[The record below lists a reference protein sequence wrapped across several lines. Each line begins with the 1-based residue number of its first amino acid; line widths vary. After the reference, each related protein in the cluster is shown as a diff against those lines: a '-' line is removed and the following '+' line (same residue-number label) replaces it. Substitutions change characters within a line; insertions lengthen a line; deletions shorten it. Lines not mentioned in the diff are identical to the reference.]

1 MKIANE
7 IINWSFQS
15 GLLVW
20 AFYFAL
26 AIAKPWVDSKIKH
39 AKTAQQR
46 EAWSLLE
53 QAALTNVNA
62 LASANKPGSQKFLEA
77 SDLVQSYLS
86 DHGIKVDMKTVQAAV
101 QAAYEKSPLTTPPT
115 QSTVHTSVNGTTITV
130 GPVAKHITNIDANHI
145 NAGNPKPATVDP
157 ADMPGADKTP
167 AKPKMPTNTIAKK
180 GIPTDNLKDVAVQTP
195 QPEPQGDDANV
206 RMAED

>member
-1 MKIANE
+1 MKTAND
-7 IINWSFQS
+7 IINWLFQS
-15 GLLVW
+15 GLLAW

-26 AIAKPWVDSKIKH
+26 AIAKPWVDNKIKH

-46 EAWSLLE
+46 EAWTLLE
-53 QAALTNVNA
+53 QVAMTTVNS
-62 LASANKPGSQKFLEA
+62 LVSANKSGTQKFLEA

-115 QSTVHTSVNGTTITV
+115 QSTVHTSINGTTITV
-130 GPVAKHITNIDANHI
+130 GSVAKRIP
-145 NAGNPKPATVDP
+145 AGDLKPASVNP
-157 ADMPGADKTP
+157 ADMPGAQKAP
-167 AKPKMPTNTIAKK
+167 AKSKVPTNTIAKK

-206 RMAED
+206 NKD

>member
-1 MKIANE
+1 MKTAND
-7 IINWSFQS
+7 IINWLFQS
-15 GLLVW
+15 GLLAW

-26 AIAKPWVDSKIKH
+26 AIAKPWVDNKIKH

-46 EAWSLLE
+46 EAWTLLE
-53 QAALTNVNA
+53 QVAMTTVNS
-62 LASANKPGSQKFLEA
+62 LVSANKSGTQKFLEA

-115 QSTVHTSVNGTTITV
+115 QSTVHVTADGITTTV
-130 GPVAKHITNIDANHI
+130 GPVAKHIP
-145 NAGNPKPATVDP
+145 AGDLKPASVNP
-157 ADMPGADKTP
+157 ADMPGAQKTP
-167 AKPKMPTNTIAKK
+167 AKSKVPTNTIAKK

-206 RMAED
+206 NKD

>member
-1 MKIANE
+1 MKTAND
-7 IINWSFQS
+7 IINWLFQS

-20 AFYFAL
+20 LFYFGFAVG
-26 AIAKPWVDSKIKH
+26 KPWVDGKIKH

-46 EAWSLLE
+46 EAWTLLE
-53 QAALTNVNA
+53 QVAMTTVNS
-62 LASANKPGSQKFLEA
+62 LVSSNKSGTQKFLEA

-115 QSTVHTSVNGTTITV
+115 QSTVHVTADGITTTV
-130 GPVAKHITNIDANHI
+130 GPVAKHIP
-145 NAGNPKPATVDP
+145 AGDLKPASVNP
-157 ADMPGADKTP
+157 ADMPGAQKTP
-167 AKPKMPTNTIAKK
+167 AKPKMPTNVIAKK
-180 GIPTDNLKDVAVQTP
+180 GIPVDKIKDVAVQTP

-206 RMAED
+206 NKD

>member
-1 MKIANE
+1 MKTAND
-7 IINWSFQS
+7 IINWLFQS
-15 GLLVW
+15 GLLAW

-26 AIAKPWVDSKIKH
+26 AIAKPWVDNKIKH

-46 EAWSLLE
+46 ESWTLLE
-53 QAALTNVNA
+53 QVAMTTVNS
-62 LASANKPGSQKFLEA
+62 LVSSNKSGTQKFLEA

-115 QSTVHTSVNGTTITV
+115 QSTVHTSINGTTITV
-130 GPVAKHITNIDANHI
+130 GSVAKHIP
-145 NAGNPKPATVDP
+145 AGDLKPASVNP
-157 ADMPGADKTP
+157 ADMPGAQKTP
-167 AKPKMPTNTIAKK
+167 AKSKMPTNVIAKK

-206 RMAED
+206 NKD

>member
-1 MKIANE
+1 MKTLND
-7 IINWSFQS
+7 IINWIINS
-15 GLLVW
+15 GFLALLIYIAV
-20 AFYFAL
+20 AFG
-26 AIAKPWVDSKIKH
+26 KPWVDSKIKH

-46 EAWSLLE
+46 ESWTLLE
-53 QAALTNVNA
+53 QVAMTTVNS
-62 LASANKPGSQKFLEA
+62 LVSADKTGQQKFDEA
-77 SDLVQSYLS
+77 STLVASYLS

-115 QSTVHTSVNGTTITV
+115 QSTTHVTANGITTTI
-130 GPVAKHITNIDANHI
+130 GPAIKHVSAEHI
-145 NAGNPKPATVDP
+145 NAGDLKPAHVDP
-157 ADMPGADKTP
+157 ADMPGVQKAP

-206 RMAED
+206 NKD